1 MKTCYLLIIS
11 VLCIAST
18 LHAQDENGK
27 YAKLTYSNL
36 GHFEPDATVY
46 TLGADVNLRDKAS
59 VQGKVVAK
67 LPIATKVTIEKE
79 LTDSFTLNG
88 WKSPWYQVKMGTGA
102 TAKKGF
108 IWGGFLTGCCFASQ
122 KDKTI
127 LFIAGVAKFNYENA
141 DMLIQLRA
149 LKNGVELAK
158 IEFKTVGGYGYNI
171 GGKSHGDI
179 GLTGIQEAL
188 GIKMTYEA
196 CDYGQG
202 EYLLFWDGKK
212 FIYGTDG
219 LSASS
224 AEVFYSTVKILF
236 PKEKG
241 GKKDCIVVN
250 TETGQFNEKKKAYDK
265 PKIENVIFRWQNGK
279 LSK

>member
-1 MKTCYLLIIS
+1 MKTCYLLIIT

-18 LHAQDENGK
+18 LHAQEDTK
-27 YAKLTYSNL
+27 YNNLSYSNL
-36 GHFEPDATVY
+36 SGFEADSTAY
-46 TLGADVNLRDKAS
+46 TLGADVNLREKAS
-59 VQGKVVAK
+59 VQGKVIAK
-67 LPIATKVTIEKE
+67 LPLATKVTIEKE

-88 WKSPWYQVKMGTGA
+88 WKVPWYQVKTGTGA

-108 IWGGFLTGCCFASQ
+108 IWGGFLTGCCFTSK
-122 KDKTI
+122 KDKNI
-127 LFIAGVAKFNYENA
+127 LFIAGVSKFNHEKV
-141 DMLIQLRA
+141 DLTIQLRA

-158 IEFKTVGGYGYNI
+158 IEFKTVGGYGYKI

-179 GLTGIQEAL
+179 GLAGVEEAL
-188 GIKMTYEA
+188 GIKMIYEA

-250 TETGQFNEKKKAYDK
+250 TETGQFNEKKKGYDK
-265 PKIENVIFRWQNGK
+265 PKIENIIFRWQNGK